1 MGEFQDTEKLAQL
14 ATDIPLIGAKMTT
27 EHENTLFDFLFPIL
41 QTGHLK
47 QGEAK
52 ATVKFLANAYND
64 SAYRSPYEKE
74 LDLNKAL
81 EQHPE
86 LLKQVQ
92 QVNAITNQQ
101 VNHTT

>member
-1 MGEFQDTEKLAQL
+1 VKVL
-14 ATDIPLIGAKMTT
+14 AT
-27 EHENTLFDFLFPIL
+27 E
-41 QTGHLK
+41 
-47 QGEAK
+47 
-52 ATVKFLANAYND
+52 YND
-64 SAYRSPYEKE
+64 SGYRSPYEKE